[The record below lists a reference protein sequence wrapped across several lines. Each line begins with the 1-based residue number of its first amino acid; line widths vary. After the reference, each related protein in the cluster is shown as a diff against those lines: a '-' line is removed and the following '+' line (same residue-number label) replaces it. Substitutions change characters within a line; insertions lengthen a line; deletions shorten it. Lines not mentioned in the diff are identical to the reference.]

1 MESKCGRASQN
12 FACLFESG
20 ILDSFRPY
28 VGAQIKAEMILLE
41 QGAGH
46 GDGTPHVASSLA
58 ILIFPFLPLPESPGL

>member
-46 GDGTPHVASSLA
+46 GDGTPPRGLLPSNSDISL
-58 ILIFPFLPLPESPGL
+58 SPSA